1 MNTPTDHFDE
11 REWRLQERAL
21 RDGLR
26 GLSRER
32 LGGELLKMSGSRN
45 TYGGDVAVFPGD
57 ILVGDDDAV
66 IVIPAGIAAEVADE
80 AVEMTAYEDFVVERV
95 KAGEPIIGLY
105 PCTKDEH
112 QTAFRAW
119 RAANGR

>member
-1 MNTPTDHFDE
+1 M
-11 REWRLQERAL
+11 
-21 RDGLR
+21 
-26 GLSRER
+26 
-32 LGGELLKMSGSRN
+32 
-45 TYGGDVAVFPGD
+45 FPGD

-66 IVIPAGIAAEVADE
+66 IVIPAGIASEVADE

-112 QTAFRAW
+112 QIAFRAW
-119 RAANGR
+119 A